1 MMTSATRHAHQRP
14 LHQWPLSSWLSA
26 VTVPFVAAV
35 MPQRRLMEVPT
46 PRNESAQ
53 PMSTVP
59 RTRMKDHGVAGLVAI
74 EIPERVTEVV
84 QIEIHPQGRLRS

>member
-1 MMTSATRHAHQRP
+1 
-14 LHQWPLSSWLSA
+14 
-26 VTVPFVAAV
+26 
-35 MPQRRLMEVPT
+35 MEVPT
-46 PRNESAQ
+46 PRDESAQ

-59 RTRMKDHGVAGLVAI
+59 RTRMKDRGVAGLVAI